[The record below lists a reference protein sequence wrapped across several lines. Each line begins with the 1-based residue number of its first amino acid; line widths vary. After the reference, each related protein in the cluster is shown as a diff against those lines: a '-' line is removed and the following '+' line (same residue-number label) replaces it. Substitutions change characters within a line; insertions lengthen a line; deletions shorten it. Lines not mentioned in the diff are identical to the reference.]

1 MHVQLLVIQRLL
13 YVVIYLLLYYFSQ
26 ILLTIGLKLCKS
38 EIVDIQPA
46 VLDLLLKNQC
56 ITQYLLLFLN
66 EMHCLT

>member
-46 VLDLLLKNQC
+46 VLDLLLKN
-56 ITQYLLLFLN
+56 
-66 EMHCLT
+66 